1 MSCCC
6 WRNLLEEISFCKK
19 LWRKD
24 LLGRVFGIA
33 ACCCCCLD
41 RMVVAVMVA
50 GGQSG
55 ARMVPHLAKRAKE
68 SQRETRVVPLIIPQK
83 EHLYLYSI
91 RIKTSYS
98 IVLYSYS
105 SYCTLFT
112 SRQWRQSQY
121 WFSPISKHSLLFSIL
136 SKFWDDIFYF
146 FMDSKILQYLYNQ
159 PFCRQ
164 RGTLFEYSERERES
178 ESSRECTCTEG
189 NLAELCQ
196 GLPLA
201 PKSSASSS
209 KHSLSSAPAIGLS

>member
-136 SKFWDDIFYF
+136 SKFWDDMFYF
-146 FMDSKILQYLYNQ
+146 LWIPKSFNSYIINLFVGREAPYLSTV
-159 PFCRQ
+159 R
-164 RGTLFEYSERERES
+164 ERERA
-178 ESSRECTCTEG
+178 RVHVNVHALKG
-189 NLAELCQ
+189 IWQ
-196 GLPLA
+196 
-201 PKSSASSS
+201 SSARG
-209 KHSLSSAPAIGLS
+209 SLWHQKVAPAAARTASAVPQPSA

>member
-164 RGTLFEYSERERES
+164 RGTLFEYSEREREREREFTWMYMHWR
-178 ESSRECTCTEG
+178 ESGR
-189 NLAELCQ
+189 A
-196 GLPLA
+196 LPGA
-201 PKSSASSS
+201 PFGTK
-209 KHSLSSAPAIGLS
+209 K